1 MESVVRLTVRYT
13 HTPTAARFW
22 RLSVRFQSRRRGLSQ
37 TSFFGLSYCLSVG
50 TLAHHGWSWT
60 TGGNIDLT
68 GIIKTVRLGNP
79 HGILKIDVEGD
90 EWTAEVG
97 QPWRNERAGLQDGDL
112 AEGVEIR
119 LIGEPAD
126 DVSEKR
132 IKAERLFLGKREYIL
147 YPRRD

>member
-1 MESVVRLTVRYT
+1 MMRLLFITVLALGLT
-13 HTPTAARFW
+13 APT
-22 RLSVRFQSRRRGLSQ
+22 
-37 TSFFGLSYCLSVG
+37 VG
-50 TLAHHGWSWT
+50 ALAHHGWSWT

-79 HGILKIDVEGD
+79 HGILKIDVEGE

-132 IKAERLFLGKREYIL
+132 IKVERLFLGKREFIL